1 MSNQKKYKGN
11 PKALLPLV
19 LFLLLFI
26 GSGLIKKDFY
36 AMPVNLAF
44 VIAGI
49 AALVMNKKL
58 KLEEK
63 VDLFCE
69 GGGEPNI
76 ILMCIIFILA
86 GAFAGVARDMGAV
99 DSTVNLGLTILPQNI
114 LMAGVFIIGCFI
126 SISIGTSMGTIVA
139 LTPIAAGI
147 SQQTGI
153 AMGICVAAVVG
164 GAMFG
169 DNLSMISDTTISAA
183 RTQGCEMKDKF
194 KANFKIVLPAAIVTA
209 IILAVVTSGGPSV
222 AATEHPYNIV
232 KVLPYLAVLIAA
244 IAGMNVMAVLVG
256 GTIFAGIV
264 GMAYGD
270 FDFFGFIASASKG
283 MMGMEDLAMI
293 AILIGGLVEIIKLN
307 GGIDFLIDFV
317 GSRIKSKRGAEF
329 GIAFLVSLVD
339 ICVANNTI
347 AIIMTGP
354 LAKDIADEYDIEPK
368 RSASLLDT
376 FSCAFQG
383 MIPYSG
389 QLLAASGLAAISPF
403 AIMKY
408 NFYPYLMLVCAIAVI
423 IIAPSR
429 AKKINANTGK

>member
-11 PKALLPLV
+11 PKALLPLL

-44 VIAGI
+44 IIAGI
-49 AALVMNKKL
+49 AAVAMNKKF
-58 KLEEK
+58 KIDEK
-63 VDLFCE
+63 VDNFCK

-99 DSTVNLGLTILPQNI
+99 ESTVNLGLTILPKNI

-153 AMGICVAAVVG
+153 PMGICVGAVVG

-169 DNLSMISDTTISAA
+169 DNLSMISDTTIAA
-183 RTQGCEMKDKF
+183 SRTQGCEMKDKF
-194 KANFKIVLPAAIVTA
+194 RANFKIVLPAAIITAVLLA
-209 IILAVVTSGGPSV
+209 IITSGGPSV
-222 AATEHPYNIV
+222 AGTEHPYQIV
-232 KVLPYLAVLIAA
+232 KVLPYLSVLIAA
-244 IAGMNVMAVLVG
+244 VAGVNVMAVLIG
-256 GTIFAGIV
+256 GSIFAGVV

-270 FDFFGFIASASKG
+270 FDFFGFLASASNG

-293 AILIGGLVEIIKLN
+293 AILIGGLVELIKVN

-317 GSRIKSKRGAEF
+317 GSRIKNKKGAEF
-329 GIAFLVSLVD
+329 GIAFLVSVVD

-389 QLLAASGLAAISPF
+389 QLLAAAGLAAISPF
-403 AIMKY
+403 GIMKY
-408 NFYPYLMLVCAIAVI
+408 NFYPYLMLISAIVAI
-423 IIAPSR
+423 IIGRSSKK
-429 AKKINANTGK
+429 AKN